1 MIKRLFMMRKLM
13 NVLLCFMISIGMAVA
28 QNKGVTG
35 TVISDDDGEP
45 IVGASVI
52 VKGTSIGSITNLD
65 GQFDLSV
72 PASANTLVVSY
83 LGMASQE
90 VAVQPNL
97 RIVMKSS
104 TQNLDEVVVT
114 ALGISRDKKTLGYA
128 VQQVGGEDVN
138 TTKTNNFVTALSGK
152 VSGLQVKNTTTFG
165 GSVNVLIRGASSL
178 TQNNQAL
185 FVVDGVPIDNSNVNN
200 TTQRNGGIGFDYG
213 NTASDINPNDIESVS
228 VLKGAAATA
237 LYGSRAGSGVIL
249 ITTKKGESASK
260 KPVVRLS
267 SNITLSSIDMATMPE
282 HQKEYGA
289 GYGQYYDSPNGFF
302 DYSDINGDGVED
314 LMVPFYEDASRGGR
328 LDGTLVYQWD
338 SFYPTSP
345 NYGKKTPY
353 VASPNGPEY
362 FFRTGVSLTN
372 SIDVSGGSDVSTYR
386 FAYTNLDQDGTMPNS
401 SIKRNSASFSG
412 SYDILKNLKISST
425 ANYVHTSAIGRPPT
439 GYNDNVMS
447 MFRQWYQSNVD
458 IKQMEEVY
466 KSSGQNATWNRTAW
480 NDDTPAY
487 WDNPY
492 WSRYKNYE
500 TDRRQRLIAHVK
512 LDWKITDYL
521 SLMGRYAIDT
531 YGYLQEERKEVG
543 SHAERFGVGVNEN
556 TSGYAR
562 LDRSFTETNADL
574 LANFHKTIGGDFD
587 LTALAGVNIRRSTLD
602 QVYASTNNG
611 LSVPGVFAL
620 SNSLDPILPPEE
632 DYERIGINGIFASA
646 SLGYKNTYYIEGTI
660 RRDQA
665 STLPLENNAYIYPS
679 VTGSLI
685 FSNLLKQDWLSF
697 GKVRLNFAEVGNS
710 APALSVRDSYTS
722 VSPFNGNA
730 MVTVPDTRNNPELK
744 PERQQA
750 VEAGLE
756 AGFLNNRVGFD
767 LAVYNNRTFDQL
779 VPISLSFA
787 TGYERRWI
795 NAGEIENKGVELSL
809 FATPV
814 KTRDFSWDVKLNWAA
829 NRNKVVSLYV
839 DEAGNEVRNLQLGS
853 LQGGVTI
860 NARVGEPYGVI
871 SGTDFVYNDN
881 GEKII
886 KSNGRYL
893 FTSGNAEV
901 LGNVNPDWTGGLSN
915 TFAYKNLAL
924 SFLID
929 AQSGGSVWSLD
940 MSYGQATG
948 VYKESVGP
956 NDLGNPKRDPIVWV
970 DPADHSKGYAPN
982 SGGTVLPGVLEDG
995 TPNTIRVDE
1004 SNYQAGGY
1012 IAYPNKAFVYD
1023 ASYVKL
1029 RELSLTY
1036 TIPKSLL
1043 AKTHAIAGA
1052 SLSFVGSN
1060 LWIIH
1065 KNLPYAD
1072 PEATQSS
1079 GNIQGWQSGVMPTER
1094 NFGFTLNVQF

>member
-1 MIKRLFMMRKLM
+1 MKKKLI
-13 NVLLCFMISIGMAVA
+13 NILLCFMICTGMAVA
-28 QNKGVTG
+28 QNKRVTG
-35 TVISDDDGEP
+35 TVVSDDDGEP
-45 IVGASVI
+45 IIGASVI

-65 GQFDLSV
+65 GQFELNA
-72 PASANTLVVSY
+72 PASAAFLIISY
-83 LGMASQE
+83 LGMESQE
-90 VAVQPNL
+90 VAIQPNL
-97 RIVMKSS
+97 RIVLKAS
-104 TQNLDEVVVT
+104 TQNLEEVVVT

-128 VQQVGGEDVN
+128 VQQVDGDDIN
-138 TTKTNNFVTALSGK
+138 TTKTNNFVAALSGK
-152 VSGLQVKNTTTFG
+152 VSGLQIKNTTNFG

-185 FVVDGVPIDNSNVNN
+185 FVVDGVPIDNSNVNH
-200 TTQRNGGIGFDYG
+200 TTQRNGGIGYDYG

-249 ITTKKGESASK
+249 ITTKKGGGASK

-267 SNITLSSIDMATMPE
+267 SNVTLSNIDMATMPG

-302 DYSDINGDGVED
+302 DYADIDGDGLED
-314 LMVPFYEDASRGGR
+314 LLVPYYEDASRGGK
-328 LDGTLVYQWD
+328 LDGTPVYQWD
-338 SFYPTSP
+338 SFYPTSS

-362 FFRTGVSLTN
+362 FFKTGVSLTN

-386 FAYTNLDQDGTMPNS
+386 FAYTNLDQTGTMPNS

-412 SYDILKNLKISST
+412 SYNILPNLTISSS
-425 ANYVHTSAIGRPPT
+425 ANYIHTSALGRPPT
-439 GYNDNVMS
+439 GYNDNMMS
-447 MFRQWYQSNVD
+447 MFRQWYQANVD
-458 IKQMEEVY
+458 IKQLEEVY
-466 KSSGQNATWNRTAW
+466 KSSGLNATWNRVSW
-480 NDDTPAY
+480 DDGTPAY

-492 WSRYKNYE
+492 WSRYENYE
-500 TDRRQRLIAHVK
+500 TDRRQRLIAHAK
-512 LDWKITDYL
+512 LEWKLTDYL

-531 YGYLQEERKEVG
+531 YGYLQEERKAVG
-543 SHAERFGVGVNEN
+543 SHAERFGVGMYES

-562 LDRSFTETNADL
+562 LDRSFIETNVDL
-574 LANFHKTIGGDFD
+574 LANFHKTIGSNFD

-620 SNSLDPILPPEE
+620 SNSLDPMLPPEE
-632 DYERIGINGIFASA
+632 DYERIGINGLFASA
-646 SLGYKNTYYIEGTI
+646 SLGYQNTYYIEGTI

-665 STLPLENNAYIYPS
+665 STLPAENNAYIYPS
-679 VTGSLI
+679 LTGSVI
-685 FSNLLKQDWLSF
+685 FSNLFKQDWLSF
-697 GKVRLNFAEVGNS
+697 GKLRLNFAEVGNS
-710 APALSVRDSYTS
+710 APALSVRDSYTP

-730 MVTVPDTRNNPELK
+730 MVTVPDTRNNPNLK

-750 VEAGLE
+750 FEAGLE

-767 LAVYNNRTFDQL
+767 LAIYNNRTFDQL
-779 VPISLSFA
+779 LPLNISYA
-787 TGYERRWI
+787 TGYDERWI

-814 KTRDFSWDVKLNWAA
+814 KTKNFSWDVKLNWAT

-839 DEAGNEVRNLQLGS
+839 DETGHEVDNLQLGS

-860 NARVGEPYGVI
+860 NARVGKPYGVI
-871 SGTDFVYNDN
+871 SGTDYVYHENGGRIIDVNGIYKFTPGND
-881 GEKII
+881 I
-886 KSNGRYL
+886 
-893 FTSGNAEV
+893 V

-915 TFAYKNLAL
+915 TLTYKNFSLN
-924 SFLID
+924 FLID
-929 AQSGGSVWSLD
+929 AQSGGSVFSLD
-940 MSYGQATG
+940 MHYGGATG
-948 VYKESVGP
+948 VYKESAGQ
-956 NDLGNPKRDPIVWV
+956 NDLGNPKRDPIVWA
-970 DPADHSKGYAPN
+970 DPKDHSKGYAPN
-982 SGGTVLPGVLEDG
+982 SGGTVLPGVREDG

-1004 SNYQAGGY
+1004 SSY
-1012 IAYPNKAFVYD
+1012 IADGYKAKPNSAFVFD
-1023 ASYVKL
+1023 ASFVKL

-1036 TIPKSLL
+1036 TFPKTLL
-1043 AKTHAIAGA
+1043 AKSRAISGA
-1052 SLSFVGSN
+1052 SLSIVGSN

-1079 GNIQGWQSGVMPTER
+1079 GNIQGWQSGVAPTER
-1094 NFGFTLNVQF
+1094 NIGLTLNVQF

>member
-1 MIKRLFMMRKLM
+1 MMKKLI

-28 QNKGVTG
+28 QNTRVTG

-65 GQFDLSV
+65 GQFDLNV
-72 PASANTLVVSY
+72 PASARILVISY
-83 LGMASQE
+83 VGMVSQE
-90 VAVQPNL
+90 VGIQPNL
-97 RIVMKSS
+97 RIVLKSA

-128 VQQVGGEDVN
+128 VQQVGGDDIN

-152 VSGLQVKNTTTFG
+152 VSGLQIKNTTNFG
-165 GSVNVLIRGASSL
+165 GSTNVLIRGASSL

-185 FVVDGVPIDNSNVNN
+185 FVVDGVPIDNSNVNHS
-200 TTQRNGGIGFDYG
+200 TQRNGGIGYDYG

-249 ITTKKGESASK
+249 ITTKKGGGVSK

-267 SNITLSSIDMATMPE
+267 SNVTLSSIDMQTMPE

-289 GYGQYYDSPNGFF
+289 GYGQYYDSPDGFF
-302 DYSDINGDGVED
+302 DYTDIDGDGVED
-314 LMVPFYEDASRGGR
+314 LLVPYYEDASRGGK

-338 SFYPTSP
+338 SFYPTSI

-362 FFRTGVSLTN
+362 FFQTGVSLTN
-372 SIDVSGGSDVSTYR
+372 SIDVSGGSDVSSYR
-386 FAYTNLDQDGTMPNS
+386 FAYTNLDQTGTMPNS

-412 SYDILKNLKISST
+412 SYDIVKNLTVSSSV
-425 ANYVHTSAIGRPPT
+425 NYIHTSALGRPPT
-439 GYNDNVMS
+439 GYNDNMMS

-458 IKQMEEVY
+458 IKQLEEVY
-466 KSSGQNATWNRTAW
+466 KSSGENATWNRVSW
-480 NDDTPAY
+480 DDVTPAY

-521 SLMGRYAIDT
+521 SIMGRYAIDT

-543 SHAERFGVGVNEN
+543 SHAERFGVGMSEN

-562 LDRSFTETNADL
+562 LDRSFIETNADL
-574 LANFHKTIGGDFD
+574 IANFRKTIGSDFD

-620 SNSLDPILPPEE
+620 SNSLDPMLPPEE
-632 DYERIGINGIFASA
+632 KYERIGINGIFASA
-646 SLGYKNTYYIEGTI
+646 SLGYRNTYYVEGTV

-665 STLPLENNAYIYPS
+665 STLPVENNAYIYPS
-679 VTGSLI
+679 LTGSVI
-685 FSNLLKQDWLSF
+685 FSNLLRQDWLSF
-697 GKVRLNFAEVGNS
+697 GKLRLNFAEVGNS
-710 APALSVRDSYTS
+710 APALSVKDSYTS

-730 MVTVPDTRNNPELK
+730 MVTVPDTRNNPNLK
-744 PERQQA
+744 PERQRA
-750 VEAGLE
+750 YEAGLE
-756 AGFLNNRVGFD
+756 ASFLNNRVGFD
-767 LAVYNNRTFDQL
+767 LALYNNTTFDQL
-779 VPISLSFA
+779 VPISVSFA
-787 TGYERRWI
+787 TGYNSRWI
-795 NAGEIENKGVELSL
+795 NAGEIQNKGVELSL
-809 FATPV
+809 FGTPV
-814 KTRDFSWDVKLNWAA
+814 KTKDFSWDVKLNWAS

-860 NARVGEPYGVI
+860 NARIGEPYGVI
-871 SGTDFVYNDN
+871 SGTDYVYHAN

-886 KSNGRYL
+886 GANGRYQ
-893 FTSGNAEV
+893 FSAENDKV

-915 TFAYKNLAL
+915 TFTYKNLAL

-929 AQSGGSVWSLD
+929 AQSGGNLFSLD

-948 VYKESVGP
+948 VYTESAGL
-956 NDLGNPKRDPIVWV
+956 NDLGNPKRDPIVWA
-970 DPADHSKGYAPN
+970 DPNDHSKGYASN
-982 SGGTVLPGVLEDG
+982 SGGTVLPGVREDG
-995 TPNTIRVDE
+995 TPNTLRVDE
-1004 SNYQAGGY
+1004 SSYQAGGY
-1012 IAYPNKAFVYD
+1012 IAKPNKAFVYD
-1023 ASYVKL
+1023 ASFVKL

-1036 TIPKSLL
+1036 TFPKSLL
-1043 AKTHAIAGA
+1043 VKTRAISGA
-1052 SLSFVGSN
+1052 SLALVGSN

-1079 GNIQGWQSGVMPTER
+1079 GNIQGWQSGVAPTER
-1094 NFGFTLNVQF
+1094 NFGLTLNVQF